1 MALNQ
6 RWQRC
11 GRSCPPHP
19 HKLITQ
25 PYSKVSHQS
34 FSKLNNSSPIP
45 KVIYS
50 HIHLNN
56 LLCQKKYV
64 FCGGVCP
71 KRCVSKYKCCGVFVT
86 IDVCQNSSAVGC
98 LSQSDLESTT
108 SSARLTESPTCIC
121 CLRTSSI
128 SNICTQENLQKR
140 HLVLKL
146 SPLPLLAPWSQ
157 SILLV

>member
-19 HKLITQ
+19 PT
-25 PYSKVSHQS
+25 
-34 FSKLNNSSPIP
+34 NSSLNPTQKFLIKAFQNSITVHP
-45 KVIYS
+45 SQKSYTHKFIKTIYCVKKNKCAVGLFV
-50 HIHLNN
+50 LN
-56 LLCQKKYV
+56 
-64 FCGGVCP
+64 G
-71 KRCVSKYKCCGVFVT
+71 VSKYKCCGVFVT

-157 SILLV
+157 SIF